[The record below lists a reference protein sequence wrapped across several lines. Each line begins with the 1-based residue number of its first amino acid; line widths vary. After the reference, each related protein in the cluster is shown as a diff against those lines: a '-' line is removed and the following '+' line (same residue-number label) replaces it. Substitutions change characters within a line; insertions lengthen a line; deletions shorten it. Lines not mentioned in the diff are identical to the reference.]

1 MATLGQLEEWTD
13 LLMILDDLG
22 IDRMEGG
29 LLKLSETLEAE
40 EVLSI
45 CLEAVK
51 MSRSTLT

>member
-1 MATLGQLEEWTD
+1 MAALGQLEEWTD

-22 IDRMEGG
+22 IDSVEGS
-29 LLKLSETLEAE
+29 LLKLSEILEAE

-51 MSRSTLT
+51 MS